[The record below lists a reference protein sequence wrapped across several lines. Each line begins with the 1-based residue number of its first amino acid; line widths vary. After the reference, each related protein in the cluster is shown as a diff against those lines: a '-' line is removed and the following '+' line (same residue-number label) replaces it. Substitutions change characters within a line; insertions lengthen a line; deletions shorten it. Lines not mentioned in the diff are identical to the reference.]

1 MFNVAPTKVATI
13 MTAGAGMHAG
23 IDAALHDKTAGM
35 TTRASISWPLLVVA
49 AGALTLAA
57 CKKSSDTTAPD
68 SGSDVSQPEDNGG
81 DAAPEEDSAPEF
93 LTVDVFED
101 VVNQKTSDVTDC
113 FAAAKEKKPDL
124 GGKLMLEFTID
135 GTGKVSEVKTES
147 GSTVNDPGLTTC
159 VTDKART
166 WAFPKTRDGQ
176 PMTLPYSFNLT

>member
-1 MFNVAPTKVATI
+1 MPSS
-13 MTAGAGMHAG
+13 AGMHVG
-23 IDAALHDKTAGM
+23 SDPALHDKTAGM

-49 AGALTLAA
+49 AGALTLTA

-68 SGSDVSQPEDNGG
+68 DGGGEVSQAGDNGG
-81 DAAPEEDSAPEF
+81 DAAAEEDSAPEF

-101 VVNQKTSDVTDC
+101 VVNQKTGDVTDC

-135 GTGKVSEVKTES
+135 GTGKVSAVKTEP

-166 WAFPKTRDGQ
+166 WSFPKTRDGQ

>member
-1 MFNVAPTKVATI
+1 MPN
-13 MTAGAGMHAG
+13 
-23 IDAALHDKTAGM
+23 AA
-35 TTRASISWPLLVVA
+35 RLVPCA
-49 AGALTLAA
+49 LLTLAA
-57 CKKSSDTTAPD
+57 CKKSSDTTPPD
-68 SGSDVSQPEDNGG
+68 DSAGGDVSQAGDDGG

-159 VTDKART
+159 VTDKAKT
-166 WAFPKTRDGQ
+166 WPFPKTRDGQ
-176 PMTLPYSFNLT
+176 PMTLPFSFNLT